1 LGYAPSER
9 EVFEVTNRIASSAV
23 ISTAVGAAFAVGISL
38 WAQAPPAA
46 PNPSLTPSQAVAP
59 AGGSNN
65 PDATK
70 AAAKG
75 GGRGRGRGPA
85 VPAGPAPRLPDGHV
99 DLVGIYGAPNG
110 PVGDIASGMPIVP
123 CDSPD
128 AVKQAAANGRAPGTP
143 VCREAIPLSAEGKRV
158 LATHMSKDDPEANC
172 LPTGVP
178 RQSPYP
184 WRIVQDKNHFFFL
197 FEGNIHSYRQI
208 FMDGRKHPDDPDP
221 TWYGNSIGSWDGDT
235 LVVDTIGYNDKF
247 WFDFAGH
254 PHSEKLHT
262 IERYTRTDAATL
274 SIATTI
280 DDPVDYTKPFT
291 ITFTARAQ
299 PNGELTEYICQENQ
313 QDAQH
318 LQGPA
323 SLN

>member
-1 LGYAPSER
+1 VR
-9 EVFEVTNRIASSAV
+9 TRFVSSAV
-23 ISTAVGAAFAVGISL
+23 IVSAVGAAFAVGVSL
-38 WAQAPPAA
+38 WAQAPAG
-46 PNPSLTPSQAVAP
+46 LTPEQAVAP

-65 PDATK
+65 ADTAK

-75 GGRGRGRGPA
+75 GGGGRGRGPA
-85 VPAGPAPRLPDGHV
+85 VPAGPTPRLSDGHP
-99 DLVGIYGAPNG
+99 DLVAIYGAPNG
-110 PVGDIASGMPIVP
+110 PVGDIAAGMPIVP
-123 CDSPD
+123 CDTPG
-128 AVKQAAANGRAPGTP
+128 AVQQGGGRGGAKGGPPPAPT
-143 VCREAIPLSAEGKRV
+143 CREGLPLSAEGKKV
-158 LATHMSKDDPEANC
+158 LAGQLSKNDPEANC

-178 RQSPYP
+178 RHSPYP
-184 WRIVQDKNHFFFL
+184 WRIVSDKNHFFFL
-197 FEGNIHSYRQI
+197 FEGNIHSFRQV

-221 TWYGNSIGSWDGDT
+221 TWYGHSIGSWDGDT
-235 LVVDTIGYNDKF
+235 LVVDTVGYNDKF

-274 SIATTI
+274 VIATTI
-280 DDPVDYTKPFT
+280 DDPVMYSKKFT
-291 ITFTARAQ
+291 VTFTARAQ

-313 QDAQH
+313 QDAAH

>member
-1 LGYAPSER
+1 M
-9 EVFEVTNRIASSAV
+9 TTRIASSV
-23 ISTAVGAAFAVGISL
+23 LISSAMGAAFAVGVSL
-38 WAQAPPAA
+38 WAQAPAPPTPA
-46 PNPSLTPSQAVAP
+46 QAVAP
-59 AGGSNN
+59 VGGSNN
-65 PDATK
+65 ADTAK

-75 GGRGRGRGPA
+75 RGRGPV
-85 VPAGPAPRLPDGHV
+85 VPAGPAPRLPDGHI
-99 DLVGIYGAPNG
+99 DLVGQWTGGG
-110 PVGDIASGMPIVP
+110 PIGDIAQGMAMVP
-123 CDSPD
+123 CDTPG
-128 AVKQAAANGRAPGTP
+128 AVRQAPANGRTEAQAPP
-143 VCREAIPLSAEGKRV
+143 ICREGIPLSAEGKRV

-184 WRIVQDKNHFFFL
+184 WRIVQDKTHFFII

-208 FMDGRKHPDDPDP
+208 FMDGRKHPADPDP

-235 LVVDTIGYNDKF
+235 LVIDTIGFNDKF

-262 IERYTRTDAATL
+262 VERFKRTDAATL
-274 SIATTI
+274 VIDTMI
-280 DDPVDYTKPFT
+280 DDPVDYTKSFT
-291 ITFTARAQ
+291 ISFTARAQ

>member
-1 LGYAPSER
+1 MR
-9 EVFEVTNRIASSAV
+9 TRFVSSAAIV
-23 ISTAVGAAFAVGISL
+23 SAACAAFAVGISL
-38 WAQAPPAA
+38 WAQAPAG
-46 PNPSLTPSQAVAP
+46 LTPQQAVAP
-59 AGGSNN
+59 AGGSANA
-65 PDATK
+65 DTAK

-75 GGRGRGRGPA
+75 GRGRGPA
-85 VPAGPAPRLPDGHV
+85 VPAGPTPRLPDGHP

-110 PVGDIASGMPIVP
+110 PVGDIAAGMPIVP
-123 CDSPD
+123 CDTPG
-128 AVKQAAANGRAPGTP
+128 AVQQGGGRGGAKGGAPAAPT
-143 VCREAIPLSAEGKRV
+143 CREALPLSAEGKKV
-158 LATHMSKDDPEANC
+158 LAGQLSKNDPEANC

-178 RQSPYP
+178 RHSPYP
-184 WRIVQDKNHFFFL
+184 WRIVSDKTHFFFI

-221 TWYGNSIGSWDGDT
+221 TWYGHSIGSWDGDT
-235 LVVDTIGYNDKF
+235 LVVDTVGYNDKF

-262 IERYTRTDAATL
+262 IERYTRTDSATL
-274 SIATTI
+274 VIATTI
-280 DDPVDYTKPFT
+280 DDPVMYTKKFT
-291 ITFTARAQ
+291 VTFTARAQ

>member
-1 LGYAPSER
+1 MKIRFPNSVLIPAATG
-9 EVFEVTNRIASSAV
+9 I
-23 ISTAVGAAFAVGISL
+23 AFAVAISL
-38 WAQAPPAA
+38 WAQAPAG
-46 PNPSLTPSQAVAP
+46 LTPAQATAP
-59 AGGSNN
+59 AGGSANA
-65 PDATK
+65 DTAK
-70 AAAKG
+70 AKG
-75 GGRGRGRGPA
+75 GGRGRGPA
-85 VPAGPAPRLPDGHV
+85 VPAGPTPRLPDGHP

-110 PVGDIASGMPIVP
+110 PVGDIAAGMAIVP
-123 CDSPD
+123 CDTPG
-128 AVKQAAANGRAPGTP
+128 AVPQSAGGGRGAAKGAAPAAP
-143 VCREAIPLSAEGKRV
+143 VCREGIPLSAEGKRV

-178 RQSPYP
+178 RHSPYP
-184 WRIVQDKNHFFFL
+184 WRIVQDKTHFFFL
-197 FEGNIHSYRQI
+197 FEGNIHSFRQI
-208 FMDGRKHPDDPDP
+208 FMDGRKHPADPDP
-221 TWYGNSIGSWDGDT
+221 IWYGYSNGSWDGDT
-235 LVVDTIGYNDKF
+235 LVVDTVGYNDKF

-254 PHSEKLHT
+254 PHSEQLHT

-274 SIATTI
+274 VIETTI
-280 DDPVDYTKPFT
+280 DDPVMYTKTFK